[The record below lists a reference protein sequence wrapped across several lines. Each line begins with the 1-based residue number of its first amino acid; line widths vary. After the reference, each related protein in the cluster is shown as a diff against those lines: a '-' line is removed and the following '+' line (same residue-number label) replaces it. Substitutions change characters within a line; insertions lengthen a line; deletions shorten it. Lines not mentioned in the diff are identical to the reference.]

1 MLDPEEESKLSRKCC
16 KHATTSQVA
25 PLQLGASC
33 HLCLHPPV
41 CLAGRMSVCLCCV
54 LSATDTRIC
63 GCPLQVKVLEGAQPS
78 TTMKSQAGLG
88 GGSLAAT
95 QQRGLATP
103 GSPTQQ
109 TTKGFNKSGKST
121 TARPMGAT
129 LPVSLLLRVA
139 YSGLHLS
146 ISYCCSLSCHL
157 CLLFGHGPAM
167 SLRLS

>member
-1 MLDPEEESKLSRKCC
+1 M
-16 KHATTSQVA
+16 
-25 PLQLGASC
+25 
-33 HLCLHPPV
+33 
-41 CLAGRMSVCLCCV
+41 
-54 LSATDTRIC
+54 
-63 GCPLQVKVLEGAQPS
+63 KVLEGAQPS

-157 CLLFGHGPAM
+157 CLLPGHGPAM